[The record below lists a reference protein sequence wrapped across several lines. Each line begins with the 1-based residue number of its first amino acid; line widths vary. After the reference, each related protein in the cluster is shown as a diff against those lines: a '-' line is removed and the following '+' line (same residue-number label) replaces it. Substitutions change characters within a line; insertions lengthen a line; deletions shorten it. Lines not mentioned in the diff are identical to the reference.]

1 MCLYKVLENVVCEFL
16 KTCSTNNVFGGHVRL
31 NVLNLNIRFISKY
44 IGYDIFTD
52 GFLSLKLFV
61 FCCLVNVEL

>member
-16 KTCSTNNVFGGHVRL
+16 KTSSTNNVFGGHVRL
-31 NVLNLNIRFISKY
+31 NVLNLNIRLISEY
-44 IGYDIFTD
+44 IGYGIFTD

-61 FCCLVNVEL
+61 FCCLVC